1 MDGKLLA
8 KARERLAETREQ
20 NRREELRRRKEV
32 YSRDARI
39 KEIDTRL
46 RGIMAEV
53 FGAALGSGADVKALE
68 RESLDLQVERAE
80 RLTALGHPADYLDE
94 IADCP
99 KCRDSGYVMGHMC
112 SCLKEL
118 YDREVAA
125 SLSSLMLMGDESF
138 ERFDLSYY
146 DGEKNARTGV
156 SPREC
161 MEMVYKTCRT
171 YAETFAPGS
180 MDLLLRGGPGLGKTF
195 LSACIA
201 RVVSQ
206 KGFSVVYE
214 SAGAA
219 FEAFED
225 KRFARDGDAAG
236 TVERMLSCDLL
247 ILDDL
252 GTEMPGGVTNGALY
266 AILSR
271 RLAGKK
277 SMIISTNLSAAE
289 LARRYTPQIA
299 SRIEGEFEELEFAG
313 SDIRAIKKA
322 RER

>member
-20 NRREELRRRKEV
+20 TRREELRRRKEV

-39 KEIDTRL
+39 KEIDARL

-138 ERFDLSYY
+138 ERFGLS
-146 DGEKNARTGV
+146 
-156 SPREC
+156 
-161 MEMVYKTCRT
+161 
-171 YAETFAPGS
+171 
-180 MDLLLRGGPGLGKTF
+180 
-195 LSACIA
+195 
-201 RVVSQ
+201 
-206 KGFSVVYE
+206 
-214 SAGAA
+214 
-219 FEAFED
+219 
-225 KRFARDGDAAG
+225 
-236 TVERMLSCDLL
+236 
-247 ILDDL
+247 
-252 GTEMPGGVTNGALY
+252 
-266 AILSR
+266 
-271 RLAGKK
+271 
-277 SMIISTNLSAAE
+277 
-289 LARRYTPQIA
+289 
-299 SRIEGEFEELEFAG
+299 
-313 SDIRAIKKA
+313 
-322 RER
+322 

>member
-1 MDGKLLA
+1 
-8 KARERLAETREQ
+8 
-20 NRREELRRRKEV
+20 
-32 YSRDARI
+32 
-39 KEIDTRL
+39 
-46 RGIMAEV
+46 
-53 FGAALGSGADVKALE
+53 
-68 RESLDLQVERAE
+68 
-80 RLTALGHPADYLDE
+80 
-94 IADCP
+94 
-99 KCRDSGYVMGHMC
+99 
-112 SCLKEL
+112 
-118 YDREVAA
+118 
-125 SLSSLMLMGDESF
+125 
-138 ERFDLSYY
+138 
-146 DGEKNARTGV
+146 
-156 SPREC
+156 

-289 LARRYTPQIA
+289 LSRRYTPQIA